1 MEKTVN
7 VAHAKAHL
15 SELIERAA
23 EGETIILA
31 RDGKPRAR
39 LVPLEKVKKKKRVP
53 GKGKGRFQ
61 LLLPR
66 TANEA
71 RKHENELADLFE
83 GNL

>member
-7 VAHAKAHL
+7 VAQAKAHL

-39 LVPLEKVKKKKRVP
+39 LVPLEKIRLKRMP

-61 LLLPR
+61 LLHR
-66 TANEA
+66 TAKTEQ
-71 RKHENELADLFE
+71 KYENELADLFE
-83 GNL
+83 GKL